1 MRNVRPGPLPPLV
14 AAVLLSSAV
23 VAAAPT
29 HRGATHT
36 ITVENMAYSPASLVV
51 HRGDRIVWVNKDLF
65 AHTASATNGSF
76 DSGSINA
83 SASWSRTAARVGDF
97 PYGCKFHPTMKG
109 ELKVE

>member
-1 MRNVRPGPLPPLV
+1 VSDVRLGPLPPLV
-14 AAVLLSSAV
+14 AAALLCSAV

-36 ITVENMAYSPASLVV
+36 ITIENMAYSPASLVV

-65 AHTASATNGSF
+65 PHTSSATNGSF
-76 DSGSINA
+76 DSGSIDA
-83 SASWSRTAARVGDF
+83 GASWSYTAAQAGDF

>member
-1 MRNVRPGPLPPLV
+1 MSSVHPGALPPLV
-14 AAVLLSSAV
+14 AAALLCSAV
-23 VAAAPT
+23 IAAAPT
-29 HRGATHT
+29 NRAATHT

-65 AHTASATNGSF
+65 PHTSSATNGAF
-76 DSGSINA
+76 DSGSIDA
-83 SASWSRTAARVGDF
+83 GASWSYTATQAGDY